1 MAASGGISVIGKGA
15 VVEGSVE
22 RSVIWDGVEVRP
34 GEHLVDAIKAANDL
48 TVLVR

>member
-15 VVEGSVE
+15 VVEGFVE

-34 GEHLVDAIKAANDL
+34 GERLVDAIKAANDV
-48 TVLVR
+48 TVFVR